1 MTERL
6 HFHFTFRIGE
16 GCSAS
21 NVHQEAELLLL
32 SLELQVQTRERGK
45 IPDSSSEELA
55 WPEAS
60 GGHQS
65 SQTGLPR
72 IREEVE
78 YRMSEEAG

>member
-1 MTERL
+1 MLCLKCPPGGRAATSVARAPS
-6 HFHFTFRIGE
+6 T
-16 GCSAS
+16 
-21 NVHQEAELLLL
+21 NQ
-32 SLELQVQTRERGK
+32 RERGK